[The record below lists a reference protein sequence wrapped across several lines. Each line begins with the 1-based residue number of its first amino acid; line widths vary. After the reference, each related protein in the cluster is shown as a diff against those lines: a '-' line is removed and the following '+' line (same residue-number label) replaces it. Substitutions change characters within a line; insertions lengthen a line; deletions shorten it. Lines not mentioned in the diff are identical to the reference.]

1 MEFVNVYMDKRGL
14 WTASLCKAMKEIENI
29 GGSYPKA
36 VNATRDAQMKW
47 GRSYAVKTSYT
58 PMFYSDELKSEV
70 IRLLNEGV
78 DSKTVAS
85 KLSLKPTQVHA
96 IKAHVTRG
104 TYSSFKGEL
113 L

>member
-1 MEFVNVYMDKRGL
+1 MEFINVYMDKRGL
-14 WTASLCKAMKEIENI
+14 WTASLCKAMKEVENI

-47 GRSYAVKTSYT
+47 GRFYEIKTSYT
-58 PMFYSDELKSEV
+58 PMFYSDELKGEV
-70 IRLLNEGV
+70 IRLLDEGN
-78 DSKTVAS
+78 DSKTVAA
-85 KLSLKPTQVHA
+85 KLSLKPAQVHA

-104 TYSSFKGEL
+104 TYSKLKEDL